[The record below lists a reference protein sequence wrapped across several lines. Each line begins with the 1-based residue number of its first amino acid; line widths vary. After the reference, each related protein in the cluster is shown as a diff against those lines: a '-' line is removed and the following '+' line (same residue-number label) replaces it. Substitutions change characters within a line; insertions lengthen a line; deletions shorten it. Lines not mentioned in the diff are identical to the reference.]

1 MNEPRD
7 DRHDTV
13 LPQAPAGPRATVIR
27 NESTGEAAIGPAAE
41 TRCSDMATMNKV
53 RNKLE
58 RVSALKGWRM
68 RWYMQ

>member
-1 MNEPRD
+1 VVAPGSADLTTECVT
-7 DRHDTV
+7 TV
-13 LPQAPAGPRATVIR
+13 TQI
-27 NESTGEAAIGPAAE
+27 GEVL
-41 TRCSDMATMNKV
+41 TMATMTNV

>member
-1 MNEPRD
+1 
-7 DRHDTV
+7 
-13 LPQAPAGPRATVIR
+13 
-27 NESTGEAAIGPAAE
+27 
-41 TRCSDMATMNKV
+41 MATITKV

>member
-1 MNEPRD
+1 
-7 DRHDTV
+7 V
-13 LPQAPAGPRATVIR
+13 LT
-27 NESTGEAAIGPAAE
+27 
-41 TRCSDMATMNKV
+41 MATMTKV

>member
-1 MNEPRD
+1 
-7 DRHDTV
+7 
-13 LPQAPAGPRATVIR
+13 
-27 NESTGEAAIGPAAE
+27 
-41 TRCSDMATMNKV
+41 MATMTKV